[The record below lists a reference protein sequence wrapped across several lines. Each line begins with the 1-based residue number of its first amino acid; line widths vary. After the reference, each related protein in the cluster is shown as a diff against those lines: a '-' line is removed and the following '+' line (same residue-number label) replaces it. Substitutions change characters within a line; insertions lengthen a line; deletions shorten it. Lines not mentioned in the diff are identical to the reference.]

1 MAKGHIMQPLGS
13 SHGITNRCAR
23 ESAEHA
29 RHAWG
34 LSQPKD
40 ADWGPAARG
49 WSVQGG
55 TAPVFGD
62 RGEVHHAGLRRWG
75 PVAPVTSRY

>member
-1 MAKGHIMQPLGS
+1 MQPAGS

-40 ADWGPAARG
+40 ADWGPAAGG
-49 WSVQGG
+49 WSVQRG

-62 RGEVHHAGLRRWG
+62 RGEVHHARL
-75 PVAPVTSRY
+75 